1 MLLGGGAKQTEAFAS
16 DTGVEG
22 VTIQRPAEEKVQEK
36 CVCLKGL
43 WRDPSRDPGH
53 PQRTSGRS
61 V

>member
-1 MLLGGGAKQTEAFAS
+1 MLLEGGAKQTEAFAS

-22 VTIQRPAEEKVQEK
+22 VTIQRPAEEK
-36 CVCLKGL
+36 CVCLEGL